1 MRWQTRESDW
11 LRSTGDSMKTPRLLK
26 NGIAVAGLVLILLY
40 VLMSIVSFFWLPF
53 DPVAMDSTM
62 VLQSPS
68 LSNGH
73 LFGTDEFGRDILSRI
88 MKGSSVSF
96 IISVS
101 ATALGGLF
109 GIFMGVWAGYL
120 GGKADNVIMRFADI
134 LFSFPSLLLAIF
146 IMAVLGEHTY
156 NVVLAIGIVYIP
168 QFARISRG
176 SIIALKSNEFIRAAR
191 SNGASR
197 SHILSRHLLPN
208 ITAPLIVQISLSL
221 STAILLESALS
232 FLGLGVQPPDP
243 SWGNMLS
250 SARKVMMFAPWTAV
264 YPGLA
269 IVLLV
274 LGFNLLGDGLRD
286 ILDPRLRN
294 VR

>member
-1 MRWQTRESDW
+1 MN
-11 LRSTGDSMKTPRLLK
+11 TPRIFK
-26 NGIAVAGLVLILLY
+26 NGIAVAGLVIILFY
-40 VLMSIVSFFWLPF
+40 IIVIIISYFWLPF
-53 DPVAMDSTM
+53 DPVAMDSKQI
-62 VLQSPS
+62 LQPPS
-68 LSNGH
+68 FSSGH
-73 LFGTDEFGRDILSRI
+73 IFGTDEFGRDVLSRI
-88 MKGSSVSF
+88 MKGTIVSLV
-96 IISVS
+96 ISVS
-101 ATALGGLF
+101 ATAFGAVIGVLMGIWAGFLGGR
-109 GIFMGVWAGYL
+109 W
-120 GGKADNVIMRFADI
+120 DNWIMRFADI

-146 IMAVLGEHTY
+146 IMAILGEHTY

-176 SIIALKSNEFIRAAR
+176 AIYSLKSNEFIRAAR
-191 SNGASR
+191 SNGADNSY
-197 SHILSRHLLPN
+197 ILFRHLLPN
-208 ITAPLIVQISLSL
+208 IMPPLIVQVSLSL
-221 STAILLESALS
+221 SVAILLESALS

-286 ILDPRLRN
+286 VLDPRLRN

>member
-1 MRWQTRESDW
+1 MN
-11 LRSTGDSMKTPRLLK
+11 TPRIFK
-26 NGIAVAGLVLILLY
+26 NGIAAAGLVIILFY
-40 VLMSIVSFFWLPF
+40 IIVIIISYFWLPF
-53 DPVAMDSTM
+53 DPVAMDSKQI
-62 VLQSPS
+62 LQPPS
-68 LSNGH
+68 FSSGH
-73 LFGTDEFGRDILSRI
+73 IFGTDEFGRDVLSRI
-88 MKGSSVSF
+88 MKGTIVSLV
-96 IISVS
+96 ISVS
-101 ATALGGLF
+101 ATAFGAVIGVLMGIWAGFLGGR
-109 GIFMGVWAGYL
+109 W
-120 GGKADNVIMRFADI
+120 DNWIMRFADI

-146 IMAVLGEHTY
+146 IMAILGEHTY

-176 SIIALKSNEFIRAAR
+176 AIYSLKSNEFIRAAR
-191 SNGASR
+191 SNGADNSY
-197 SHILSRHLLPN
+197 ILFRHLLPN
-208 ITAPLIVQISLSL
+208 IMPPLIVQVSLSL
-221 STAILLESALS
+221 SVAILLESALS

-286 ILDPRLRN
+286 VLDPRLRN

>member
-1 MRWQTRESDW
+1 MRRSDA
-11 LRSTGDSMKTPRLLK
+11 MKTPRIVRNK
-26 NGIAVAGLVLILLY
+26 IALAGLIVILLY
-40 VLMSIVSFFWLPF
+40 VLMSIVSLFWLPF
-53 DPVAMDSTM
+53 DPVAMNSAE
-62 VLQSPS
+62 VLQGPS
-68 LSNGH
+68 LASGH
-73 LFGTDEFGRDILSRI
+73 LFGTDEFGRDVLSRI
-88 MKGSSVSF
+88 MKGTSVSF

-101 ATALGGLF
+101 ATTLGAVI

-120 GGKADNVIMRFADI
+120 GGKTDNAIMRFADI
-134 LFSFPSLLLAIF
+134 LFAFPSLLLAIF
-146 IMAVLGEHTY
+146 IMAILGEHTY

-176 SIIALKSNEFIRAAR
+176 SIIALKGNEFIRAAK
-191 SNGASR
+191 SNGAGR
-197 SHILSRHLLPN
+197 TYILRHHLLPN

-250 SARKVMMFAPWTAV
+250 SARKVMMFAPWTAI

>member
-1 MRWQTRESDW
+1 
-11 LRSTGDSMKTPRLLK
+11 MKTPRLFK

-40 VLMSIVSFFWLPF
+40 VLMSITSFFWLPY
-53 DPVAMDSTM
+53 DPVAMDSSM

-68 LSNGH
+68 LSSGH
-73 LFGTDEFGRDILSRI
+73 IFGTDEFGRDILSRI

-96 IISVS
+96 VISVS

-176 SIIALKSNEFIRAAR
+176 SIIALKSNEFIRAAK

>member
-1 MRWQTRESDW
+1 
-11 LRSTGDSMKTPRLLK
+11 MKTPRLFR
-26 NGIAVAGLVLILLY
+26 NGIAVAGLFLILLY
-40 VLMSIVSFFWLPF
+40 VLISLVSFFWLPF
-53 DPVAMDSTM
+53 DPLAMDAKQI
-62 VLQSPS
+62 LQSPS
-68 LSNGH
+68 FSTGH
-73 LFGTDEFGRDILSRI
+73 IFGTDEFGRDILSRI
-88 MKGSSVSF
+88 MKGTSVSF
-96 IISVS
+96 IISIS
-101 ATALGGLF
+101 ATSLGALF
-109 GIFMGVWAGYL
+109 GILMGVWAGYL
-120 GGKADNVIMRFADI
+120 GGKADNLIMRFADI

-146 IMAVLGEHTY
+146 IMAILGEHTY

-176 SIIALKSNEFIRAAR
+176 AIIALKGNEFIRAAK
-191 SNGASR
+191 SNGAGR
-197 SHILSRHLLPN
+197 SYILIHHLLPN
-208 ITAPLIVQISLSL
+208 ITAPLIVQISLAL

-232 FLGLGVQPPDP
+232 FLGLGVQPPNP

-286 ILDPRLRN
+286 MLDPRLRN